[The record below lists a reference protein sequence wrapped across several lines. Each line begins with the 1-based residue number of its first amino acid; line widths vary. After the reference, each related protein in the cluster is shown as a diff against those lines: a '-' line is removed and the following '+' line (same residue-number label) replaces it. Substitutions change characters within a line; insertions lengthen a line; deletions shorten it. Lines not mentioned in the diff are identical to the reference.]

1 MNKQDAL
8 KILKMILKVVKTTV
22 LAISET
28 ILTFIRGCMCGTVL
42 SALLFII
49 ALPELMQSLMSAPEV
64 TMTFAEIH
72 TMFLEIIVILSI
84 PFTLG
89 YAMYMVYDLTKSH
102 YISKYEK
109 QAKLK
114 EAEDKECNQ

>member
-28 ILTFIRGCMCGTVL
+28 ILNVIRGCMCGTAL
-42 SALLFII
+42 SALVFII
-49 ALPELMQSLMSAPEV
+49 SMPEFMQSLMSAPEV

-72 TMFLEIIVILSI
+72 AMFLSIIVILSI
-84 PFTLG
+84 PFVLG
-89 YAMYMVYDLTKSH
+89 YVMYMVYDITKNH

-114 EAEDKECNQ
+114 EAEGKECNQ

>member
-8 KILKMILKVVKTTV
+8 KILKMILKVVKTI
-22 LAISET
+22 LEAIYET
-28 ILTFIRGCMCGTVL
+28 IISFIRGCMCGTAL

-49 ALPELMQSLMSAPEV
+49 SLPELMQSLMSTPEV

-72 TMFLEIIVILSI
+72 TMFLNIIVILSI

-89 YAMYMVYDLTKSH
+89 YIMYMVYDITKDH

-114 EAEDKECNQ
+114 EAGDKECNQ

>member
-8 KILKMILKVVKTTV
+8 KILKMILKVVKTI
-22 LAISET
+22 LEAISET
-28 ILTFIRGCMCGTVL
+28 ILTFIRGCMCGTAL

-49 ALPELMQSLMSAPEV
+49 SLPELMQSLMSTPEV

-72 TMFLEIIVILSI
+72 TMFLTIIAILSI
-84 PFTLG
+84 PFILG
-89 YAMYMVYDLTKSH
+89 YVMYMVYDITKGH

-114 EAEDKECNQ
+114 DAEGKECNQ